1 MAHRRQ
7 SGNGSHTSHR
17 PGIGRRVEEIGS
29 SAQHLLSEAKGAV
42 EDLRE
47 TFDFRQRVERH
58 PYGMLFAAAA
68 VGYVLG
74 GGLFTSWTG
83 GLVRLGIRLAAVPF
97 VKNELMNVAEAAF
110 GGLGA
115 RDDGGAG
122 KASEGS
128 DPGSEGG
135 G

>member
-74 GGLFTSWTG
+74 GGLFTSATAR
-83 GLVRLGIRLAAVPF
+83 LVRLGIKVAAFPLI
-97 VKNELMNVAEAAF
+97 KNELFNLAGNSLA
-110 GGLGA
+110 GSGA
-115 RDDGGAG
+115 SSR
-122 KASEGS
+122 S
-128 DPGSEGG
+128 DA
-135 G
+135 